1 MVSERHLC
9 TCYCIDCFCEPPH
22 SISGFDTMESEEGL
36 CFITIQHQSP
46 KISYFRLSASFCML
60 YTGSVHAPCSPW
72 WFPYVQSSGVRW
84 HFYKYLH
91 VTTPCVLASISWSP
105 LVNMCVIAG
114 RTPVYGAMWGIP
126 VSLSLTTL
134 FQILQRTL
142 GFLRIHYGDFS
153 HLQHHVVSAISPT
166 AFEESA
172 TERWHHLLP
181 YGYDLTGL

>member
-1 MVSERHLC
+1 
-9 TCYCIDCFCEPPH
+9 
-22 SISGFDTMESEEGL
+22 
-36 CFITIQHQSP
+36 
-46 KISYFRLSASFCML
+46 
-60 YTGSVHAPCSPW
+60 
-72 WFPYVQSSGVRW
+72 
-84 HFYKYLH
+84 
-91 VTTPCVLASISWSP
+91 
-105 LVNMCVIAG
+105 
-114 RTPVYGAMWGIP
+114 MWGIP

-142 GFLRIHYGDFS
+142 GFLRINYGDFS